1 MPRRYWHFS
10 KNFALLEEVRAP
22 LLTNEERGF
31 AVHMPYILRI
41 GPDTLVP
48 SDGKV

>member
-1 MPRRYWHFS
+1 MPRRCWHFS

-22 LLTNEERGF
+22 LLSEERGF
-31 AVHMPYILRI
+31 AVHMQYILRI
-41 GPDTLVP
+41 GPDMLVP